1 MGGARG
7 LNKRY
12 VKEINKSS
20 MSQLGFRRI
29 ALVALAGAGSLAAV
43 VVLGSDLLLGSSTAA
58 IISDSPK
65 EVMDEAWQIV
75 FRDYLDTTGK
85 YTDDRWKILRRDVLN
100 KSYGNKKDAY
110 EAIRGMLATLD
121 DPYTRFLDPREF
133 KEMQIDTSGELSG
146 VGIQLSLDKDTKE
159 LIVVSPIDGSPASR
173 ADVKP
178 KDVITQINGK
188 STKGMSTEDAVKLIR
203 GPVGT
208 KVSIQLRRNKT
219 QLVSVDLIRDR
230 IEIHAVDSRLNT
242 TPDGSKVGYIR
253 LKQFN
258 ANATKDMR
266 AAIRELETKG
276 AQGYVLDLRSNP
288 GGLLMASVEI
298 ARQWLD
304 DGVIVSTKTRD
315 GVQDIKRASGKA
327 LTKAPVVV
335 IVNEGSASASE
346 ILSGAL
352 QDNNRAILV
361 GQKTFGKGLVQ
372 SVRGLSDGSGM
383 TVTIAKYLTPSGRD
397 IHKFGIQPNITA
409 KLTEDDAKNLK
420 FDQLGTKNDPQYK
433 VAETALSKQLNASNS
448 EIIKAKAFNPNTTN
462 LPAALESQNKV
473 D

>member
-1 MGGARG
+1 
-7 LNKRY
+7 
-12 VKEINKSS
+12 
-20 MSQLGFRRI
+20 MSQRGVRRI
-29 ALVALAGAGSLAAV
+29 ALLALAGAGALAGV
-43 VVLGSDLLLGSSTAA
+43 VVLGSDLIIGSSTAA

-85 YTDDRWKILRRDVLN
+85 YTEDRWKTLRKDVLN
-100 KSYGNKKDAY
+100 KSYGNTKDAY

-203 GPVGT
+203 GPAGS
-208 KVSIQLRRNKT
+208 KVSIKIRRNKT
-219 QLVSVDLIRDR
+219 QLISVDLIRDR
-230 IEIHAVDSRLNT
+230 IEIHAVDSRLND
-242 TPDGSKVGYIR
+242 TPDGIKVGYIR

-266 AAIRELETKG
+266 QAIKELEEKG

-304 DGVIVSTKTRD
+304 DGVIVSTKTRE
-315 GVQDIKRASGKA
+315 GLQDIKRASGKA

-335 IVNEGSASASE
+335 LVNEGSASASE

-383 TVTIAKYLTPSGRD
+383 TVTIAKYLTPNGRD
-397 IHKFGIQPNITA
+397 IHKFGIKPDITA
-409 KLTEDDAKNLK
+409 KLSDEDAKNLK
-420 FDQLGTKNDPQYK
+420 FEQLGTRSDPQYK
-433 VAETALSKQLNASNS
+433 VAETTLSKQISAAATGV
-448 EIIKAKAFNPNTTN
+448 IKAKTYNPASSN
-462 LPAALESQNKV
+462 LPAALGAREE
-473 D
+473 